1 MLDCR
6 SNRFWITFIVMTA
19 GGWQMTFSADE
30 PVKKITEKEAFQAHA
45 KAAAAAYSVQIVAEP
60 PIELLPQNESVLRWA
75 NPVGGKETHGEV
87 FLWTDRGRPE
97 VILSLYEFIGAGDV
111 LREHHEFCSLSNTKV
126 AAKMG
131 DKSIWAPTEAGVQ
144 MKPISDSAPPGDS
157 ARTRLREMRTLAAQ
171 FTADKTTREDVTRD
185 LRLLTQPLYRYEGT
199 HPDVLDGA
207 VFAFVESTDPEILL
221 IIEATRK
228 GEGHEWTYALARLNS
243 IRMRAFHNDN
253 PVWEA
258 PLLPWRDALDRPD
271 KPYTALRIR

>member
-1 MLDCR
+1 MFDCF
-6 SNRFWITFIVMTA
+6 SNRSWIACTVIVA
-19 GGWQMTFSADE
+19 AVWQMTFAADE
-30 PVKKITEKEAFQAHA
+30 PVTKITEKGAFQAHA
-45 KAAAAAYSVQIVAEP
+45 KEVAAAYSVQIVAEP
-60 PIELLPQNESVLRWA
+60 PIELTAQNDSVLRWA

-111 LREHHEFCSLSNTKV
+111 LREHHEFCSLSTTKV
-126 AAKMG
+126 AVKNG

-144 MKPISDSAPPGDS
+144 MKSIPDAAPPGDS

-171 FTADKTTREDVTRD
+171 FTADKTTREEVTRD
-185 LRLLTQPLYRYEGT
+185 LRLLTQPLYRYEGM
-199 HPDVLDGA
+199 HPNALDGA

-221 IIEATRK
+221 VIEATRK
-228 GEGHEWTYALARLNS
+228 GDDHEWTYAFARLNS
-243 IRMRAFHNDN
+243 IRMRAFHNDKS
-253 PVWEA
+253 VWEA